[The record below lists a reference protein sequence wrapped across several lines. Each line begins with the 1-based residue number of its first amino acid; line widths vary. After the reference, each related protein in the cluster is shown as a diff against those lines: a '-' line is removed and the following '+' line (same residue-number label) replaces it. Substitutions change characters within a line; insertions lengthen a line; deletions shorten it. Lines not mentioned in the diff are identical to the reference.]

1 MADDCIFCR
10 IIKGEIPSSK
20 IFENEKV
27 FAFLDIGPITKGH
40 TLVVPKAHSENIFDI
55 PEEDLCEVMK
65 AAKKLSSA
73 VKEATGSGGIV
84 VGINNGKVAGQEVPH
99 AHVHIIPRKEGD
111 GLKHWVNGKY
121 EDGEMAEYHQK
132 IVSFLNK

>member
-1 MADDCIFCR
+1 MTDDCIFCK

-20 IFENEKV
+20 IYEDENV

-40 TLVVPKAHSENIFDI
+40 TLVIPKQHSENIFDI
-55 PEEDLCEVMK
+55 SEETLCSVMK
-65 AAKKLSSA
+65 VVKKLASV

-84 VGINNGKVAGQEVPH
+84 IGMNNNKVAGQEVPH
-99 AHVHIIPRKEGD
+99 VHFHIIPRKEGD
-111 GLKHWVNGKY
+111 GLKHWQNGKY
-121 EDGEMAEYHQK
+121 DDGEMEEYHKK